1 MRPLLEAKGVRR
13 RRGPKFVLDVHEL
26 TIEQGEILSILGPS
40 GSGKSTLLE
49 VVGLV
54 EEPDEG
60 TIIFEGAK
68 VSSRSRAHRLHI
80 TTVLQSVP
88 LFSGTVAH
96 NIEYPLRL
104 RGLSTAERRS
114 RVDEVLGLIDME
126 GTADRPVAQ
135 LSGGEAQRVGL
146 ARALASKPK
155 LLLLD
160 EPLAHSDEPLRE
172 RLALTLKRVAK
183 DWGFSIVWVTHDR
196 SEALRI
202 ADRVAAMSQGKV
214 LQIDSP
220 MALIARPVDAHVA
233 AIVGTENVWEGE
245 VVRQASGLATVRV
258 FKQEIEVQSAFS
270 EGSKVLLLL
279 RPEDVTVTMEEP
291 AGVAPRNRFRATL
304 SEAVYGVGIVK
315 LFLKGPFGLVALL
328 TRRSFE
334 ELDLKVGQSL
344 WCSFK
349 ATACH
354 ALLRY

>member
-1 MRPLLEAKGVRR
+1 
-13 RRGPKFVLDVHEL
+13 
-26 TIEQGEILSILGPS
+26 
-40 GSGKSTLLE
+40 
-49 VVGLV
+49 
-54 EEPDEG
+54 
-60 TIIFEGAK
+60 
-68 VSSRSRAHRLHI
+68 
-80 TTVLQSVP
+80 

-104 RGLSTAERRS
+104 RGVPSGERGS
-114 RVDEVLGLIDME
+114 RVNEALELVGMS
-126 GTADRPVAQ
+126 GTADRSVSQ

-146 ARALASKPK
+146 ARALAARPK
-155 LLLLD
+155 VLLLD

-183 DWGFSIVWVTHDR
+183 EWGFSVVWVTHDR

-202 ADRVAAMSQGKV
+202 ADRVAAMDQGNV

-220 MALIARPVDAHVA
+220 LGLITRPVDAQVA

-245 VVRQASGLATVRV
+245 VLRQASSLATVLV
-258 FKQEIEVQSAFS
+258 SQQELEIQSTVPA
-270 EGSKVLLLL
+270 GSQVLVLL
-279 RPEDVTVTMEEP
+279 RPEDVIVTMEDP
-291 AGVAPRNRFRATL
+291 AGGATRNRFRT
-304 SEAVYGVGIVK
+304 AVTDAIHGVGTVK
-315 LFLKGPFGLVALL
+315 LFLNGPFSLVALV

-334 ELDLKVGQSL
+334 ELDLKVGQTV

>member
-1 MRPLLEAKGVRR
+1 VSALLEARGVRR
-13 RRGPKFVLDVHEL
+13 RRGPKFVLDVEEL
-26 TIEQGEILSILGPS
+26 SIEHGEILSILGPS

-54 EEPDEG
+54 EQPDEG
-60 TIIFEGAK
+60 VVLFEGTE
-68 VSSRSRAHRLHI
+68 VSPRSRAHRLRI
-80 TTVLQSVP
+80 TTLLQSVP

-96 NIEYPLRL
+96 NVEYPLRL
-104 RGLSTAERRS
+104 RGLSATDRLR
-114 RVDEVLGLIDME
+114 RVDEVLKLVDME
-126 GTADRPVAQ
+126 GSADRPVAQ

-146 ARALASKPK
+146 ARAIASRPN

-172 RLALTLKRVAK
+172 RLALTLKRIAK

-202 ADRVAAMSQGKV
+202 ADRVAAMSHGRV

-220 MALIARPVDAHVA
+220 MSLITRPVDAQVA

-245 VVRQASGLATVRV
+245 VIGQTSGLATVRV
-258 FKQEIEVQSAFS
+258 SQQELDVQSPFL
-270 EGSKVLLLL
+270 EGSKVFLLL
-279 RPEDVTVTMEEP
+279 RPEDVTVTREEP
-291 AGVAPRNRFRATL
+291 AGIAPRNRFRATL
-304 SEAVYGVGIVK
+304 ADAVQGVGTVK